1 MKVSEL
7 ELVRDP
13 IMEVYRANVSFGNYT
28 MRINLEKPSN
38 MYSIMISHTMNDKTT
53 YVNLDDVN
61 PGTTITSFLSESDIN
76 ERLKI
81 MEKYANR

>member
-7 ELVRDP
+7 ELIRDP
-13 IMEVYRANVSFGNYT
+13 IMEVYRANVSFGDYT

-38 MYSIMISHTMNDKTT
+38 MYSIMVKHNDT
-53 YVNLDDVN
+53 YVNLDDIN

-76 ERLKI
+76 ERLEK
-81 MEKYANR
+81 MEKYANEH